1 MMPAVEDLATTVL
14 KDPVRVVV
22 GDKNAANEQI
32 EQKLV
37 FCGREDGK
45 LLALRSM
52 VREGLT
58 PPVLIFVQ
66 SKERAV
72 QLFNELVYD
81 NLNVD
86 VMHAERSQARA
97 SSSGW
102 CDASSGW

>member
-1 MMPAVEDLATTVL
+1 
-14 KDPVRVVV
+14 
-22 GDKNAANEQI
+22 
-32 EQKLV
+32 
-37 FCGREDGK
+37 
-45 LLALRSM
+45 M

-97 SSSGW
+97 SSGW
-102 CDASSGW
+102 CHASYGWCHPSYGW